1 MKKQSVLRPLSLFVL
16 MFTMSGPAQSA
27 DFLRWLF
34 QGRFNQGREGTLFY
48 SEVTANAIGDGK
60 VYVHWPTEAD
70 RNHETTAD
78 EIEVVG
84 SDVLFTEKSPEDD
97 TARGGKDGWPNYTLH
112 TYADHWYVV
121 YAEPHTGFEVDGL
134 YTNEACTTA
143 YNVSSDDTFN
153 GDGYTAYSV
162 TFRTEATTRAAAEK
176 MTLYVRFVLNV
187 TIGSRGYSTL
197 YYSKYNFTVPTGVT
211 ATTYKLGDGYGKL
224 EESRVYSEGDVIPAG
239 EAVVLHGNAGTYK
252 FYPVKT
258 TSNTPDTENILRGT
272 DVEEFTTGGTEYF
285 ALSYNS
291 TKGVVGFYWMNSTG
305 AAFKNGAHKAYLPL
319 SGASGVKGFD
329 FDGDDATGISNVNDN
344 LNLTD
349 GPIFNLAGQR
359 VGKMQ
364 KGINIVNGK
373 KIMVK

>member
-1 MKKQSVLRPLSLFVL
+1 MKKQSVLRLASLLFLV
-16 MFTMSGPAQSA
+16 FTIGQPAHA
-27 DFLRWLF
+27 GDFLRWLLSGF
-34 QGRFNQGREGTLFY
+34 YNAARDGEMFY
-48 SEVTANAIGDGK
+48 SELAAEAIGDGK
-60 VYVHWPTEAD
+60 VYVHWPTRSDE
-70 RNHETTAD
+70 EISAD

-84 SDVLFTEKSPEDD
+84 SDVVYTEESPFDD
-97 TARGGKDGWPNYTLH
+97 TARGGKEPNWPYTHL
-112 TYADHWYVV
+112 TYSDHSYVL
-121 YAEPHTGFEVDGL
+121 YAEAHPGFEVDGV
-134 YTNEACTTA
+134 YRDEACTNA
-143 YNVSSDDTFN
+143 YNFPSGAIFE

-162 TFRTEATTRAAAEK
+162 TFRTEATTRATAENL
-176 MTLYVRFVLNV
+176 TLYVRFALNV
-187 TIGSRGYSTL
+187 TLNSRGYSTL
-197 YYSKYNFTVPTGVT
+197 YYSKYNFKVPTGVT

-224 EESRVYSEGDVIPAG
+224 EESRVYSPGDVIPAG
-239 EAVVLHGNAGTYK
+239 EAVVLQGNAGTYK

-373 KIMVK
+373 KILK

>member
-1 MKKQSVLRPLSLFVL
+1 MLLAL
-16 MFTMSGPAQSA
+16 TMSQQASA
-27 DFLRWLF
+27 NSAFWRWL
-34 QGRFNQGREGTLFY
+34 QSLYNQGREGDLFY
-48 SEVTANAIGDGK
+48 SQLTVNAIGDGK

-70 RNHETTAD
+70 ANHETTAD
-78 EIEVVG
+78 EIEVNGAEVYTETSPDDATANAG
-84 SDVLFTEKSPEDD
+84 VHGWGVSDDYSD
-97 TARGGKDGWPNYTLH
+97 H
-112 TYADHWYVV
+112 TYLV

-134 YTNEACTTA
+134 YTDEACTTA
-143 YNVSSDDTFN
+143 YNVTSSNIFT
-153 GDGYTAYSV
+153 GEGYTAYRINIRS
-162 TFRTEATTRAAAEK
+162 TEREDRANATSLN
-176 MTLYVRFVLNV
+176 LYARFVLNV
-187 TIGSRGYSTL
+187 TLNSRGYSTL
-197 YYSKYNFTVPTGVT
+197 YYSKYNFKVPTGVT

-224 EESRVYSEGDVIPAG
+224 EESRVYSPGDVIPAG
-239 EAVVLHGNAGTYK
+239 EAVVLQGNAGTYK

-285 ALSYNS
+285 ALSWNS

-305 AAFKNGAHKAYLPL
+305 AAFKNGAHKAYLAL
-319 SGASGVKGFD
+319 GGASGVKGFD
-329 FDGDDATGISNVNDN
+329 LNGDDATGISDVDANVNAN
-344 LNLTD
+344 